1 MKKKIATLILLPLLV
16 GGIAFAAGALLFP
29 NRSHR
34 TVRLREVA
42 KYDSLLS
49 SLGYHDTAVV
59 TILEVSDFTCTY
71 CRKVQKALETTS
83 DRYGDSVKI
92 VFAPLPRGDRP
103 DRHLLASAYIA
114 AVRQNKGAEMKRLL
128 FREALGLPR
137 TKPESDP
144 EFRKK
149 AAEEMTLDAAQKIG
163 LDTAQFVRDL
173 HSEEIERILDGI
185 KAEAE
190 RLNISSTP
198 TFIVNGYMA
207 RGALSFEGFE
217 QVVSAVLKNNEKRKG
232 SGV

>member
-1 MKKKIATLILLPLLV
+1 MKKRIAILILLPLLV

-29 NRSHR
+29 ERSYR
-34 TVRLREVA
+34 TVRLLEVA
-42 KYDSLLS
+42 QYDSLLI
-49 SLGYHDTAVV
+49 SLGYHDPAVV

-71 CRKVQKALETTS
+71 CRKVQKALEATA

-92 VFAPLPRGDRP
+92 VFAPLPRGDAP
-103 DRHLLASAYIA
+103 DRRLLASAYIA
-114 AVRQNKGAEMKRLL
+114 AVRQNRGAEMKRLL
-128 FREALGLPR
+128 FREASGLPR
-137 TKPESDP
+137 AKPESEP

-149 AAEEMTLDAAQKIG
+149 AAEEIAFAAAREIG

-173 HSEEIERILDGI
+173 ESEETGGILDGI

-217 QVVSAVLKNNEKRKG
+217 QVVSAVLENNEKREG